1 MIQALLLVPSDLKED
16 FFMDRSDMIHVM
28 YDKKGPK
35 VADNF
40 IKRGFDACYCPTKED
55 ALAKAISLIPKDH
68 VVSWGGSVS
77 INEIGL
83 RPYILEHY
91 TCIDRDTA
99 KTPQE
104 RQDLMRH
111 ALLCDTFIMG
121 TNAAVQDGQLFNIDG
136 NGNRVAALIFGPKQV
151 LVIVGMNKVEPTLE
165 AAITRA
171 RTVAAPINI
180 QRFGLKTPCS
190 FTGMCADCN
199 TSDTVCNQLVHTRHC
214 SPPNRIKV
222 ILVGENLGF

>member
-1 MIQALLLVPSDLKED
+1 
-16 FFMDRSDMIHVM
+16 MDRSDMIHVM
-28 YDKKGPK
+28 YDKKGPI
-35 VADNF
+35 VAKNF
-40 IKRGFDACYCPTKED
+40 IKRGFAAYYCPTKED
-55 ALAKAISLIPKDH
+55 ALSQAVSLIPEDD

-83 RPYILEHY
+83 RPYVLKHRK
-91 TCIDRDTA
+91 CIDRDTA

-104 RQDLMRH
+104 RQSLMRQ

-151 LVIVGMNKVEPTLE
+151 IAIVGMNKIEPTLE

-171 RTVAAPINI
+171 RSVAAPINI
-180 QRFGLKTPCS
+180 QRFNLKTPCTI
-190 FTGMCADCN
+190 TGICSDCDSN
-199 TSDTVCNQLVHTRHC
+199 ETVCNQLVHTRHC
-214 SPPNRIKV
+214 SPAGRIKI